1 MTMTDIY
8 QGGRK
13 ITIYRGVKIA
23 MDIDLE
29 ECFSRVK
36 EHLGF
41 DSDADVFRYLIK
53 DYFTKEIERES
64 RKVI

>member
-1 MTMTDIY
+1 MTDIY

-23 MDIDLE
+23 MDTDLE

-36 EHLGF
+36 EHLGL

-53 DYFTKEIERES
+53 DYFAKEIER
-64 RKVI
+64 RPGNVI